1 MLASGVIADRAAVGQ
16 EAKSDNR
23 SELVLTNLPPRG
35 SRAYKD
41 LLGLAGKEA
50 NGQVLGFTQSEV
62 WSMPSS
68 RIDDVIRQ
76 GETLGVKMTRLGADW
91 NQVLKP
97 PSAPIAM
104 SGSQET
110 MLRAMSG
117 SKETHSP
124 STMASPNAAIV
135 EYALMKDHDPKS
147 AIRSPP
153 AALIS
158 EHRHSLNEQR
168 HYILGRCT
176 RRQHDPDRTWRGEI
190 DGTGEPVMIMWWKSG
205 RFTGMLTYRGHIYTL
220 MNMGG
225 EVHAVIET
233 DPGKMPPDH
242 GAKRPQGATQ
252 APSTDVKDDPLVAR
266 GEGAAI
272 RPRDRSRL
280 GDRQDGL
287 GEQRHLPTLRPQQL
301 HRCPLRSGARWP
313 QRRSQLICWSSIR
326 AGGLKVHRC

>member
-1 MLASGVIADRAAVGQ
+1 MA
-16 EAKSDNR
+16 
-23 SELVLTNLPPRG
+23 
-35 SRAYKD
+35 
-41 LLGLAGKEA
+41 
-50 NGQVLGFTQSEV
+50 VLGFTQSEV

-104 SGSQET
+104 SGSQEA

-117 SKETHSP
+117 SKETLGVGM
-124 STMASPNAAIV
+124 MASPNAAVV

-147 AIRSPP
+147 AIGARP

-158 EHRHSLNEQR
+158 NIAIPLNDKDTIIVRRTSVDMRHD
-168 HYILGRCT
+168 GC
-176 RRQHDPDRTWRGEI
+176 TWRGEI

-233 DPGKMPPDH
+233 DPGKMPRSWRHASTRGNAGPEH
-242 GAKRPQGATQ
+242 GR
-252 APSTDVKDDPLVAR
+252 
-266 GEGAAI
+266 E
-272 RPRDRSRL
+272 
-280 GDRQDGL
+280 
-287 GEQRHLPTLRPQQL
+287 
-301 HRCPLRSGARWP
+301 
-313 QRRSQLICWSSIR
+313 RRSVGCARRRRSDVRGIVRGSRS
-326 AGGLKVHRC
+326 ARCAW